1 MDLQRLHQ
9 GEWFEL
15 GVFTFDVER
24 TSTVTMS
31 IINREYVALLIVN
44 ANAAPCPLPLA
55 FPSPVVI

>member
-15 GVFTFDVER
+15 GVFTFDVQR

-31 IINREYVALLIVN
+31 IINRE
-44 ANAAPCPLPLA
+44 
-55 FPSPVVI
+55 